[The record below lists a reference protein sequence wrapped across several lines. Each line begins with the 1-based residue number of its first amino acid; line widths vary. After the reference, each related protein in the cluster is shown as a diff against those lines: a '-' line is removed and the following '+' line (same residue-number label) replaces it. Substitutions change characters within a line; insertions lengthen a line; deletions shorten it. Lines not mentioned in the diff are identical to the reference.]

1 MARRIRVTGFTRFL
15 LVMIILIPLAFVGA
29 SLYNGKDPIVEA
41 KKLLGMEET
50 TQTTQVEPQRKVA
63 DDTAPVSNDTQ
74 ADSVPSDDIRVQ
86 LRDVMSRIEQ
96 LERDKMEL
104 EEQVKNQA
112 VEIKELRRQLNAKN

>member
-50 TQTTQVEPQRKVA
+50 TEAKQVEPQRETSE
-63 DDTAPVSNDTQ
+63 DTAPAPTDAQ
-74 ADSVPSDDIRVQ
+74 ADSVPTDDIRVQ
-86 LRDVMSRIEQ
+86 LREVMSRIEQ
-96 LERDKMEL
+96 LERDKMQL

-112 VEIKELRRQLNAKN
+112 VEIKELRRQLNARN

>member
-50 TQTTQVEPQRKVA
+50 TEARQVEPQRETSE
-63 DDTAPVSNDTQ
+63 DTAPAPTDAQ
-74 ADSVPSDDIRVQ
+74 ADSVPTDDIRVQ
-86 LRDVMSRIEQ
+86 LREVMSRIEQ
-96 LERDKMEL
+96 LERDKMQL

-112 VEIKELRRQLNAKN
+112 VEIKELRRQLNARN

>member
-50 TQTTQVEPQRKVA
+50 TEARQVEPQREA
-63 DDTAPVSNDTQ
+63 SEDTAPAPTDAQ
-74 ADSVPSDDIRVQ
+74 ADSVPTDDIRVQ
-86 LRDVMSRIEQ
+86 LREVMSRIEQ
-96 LERDKMEL
+96 LERDKMQL

-112 VEIKELRRQLNAKN
+112 VEIKELRRQLNARN